1 MTPRFT
7 VIVPLY
13 NKAGTIKRTLESIQ
27 RQTYRAEH
35 IIVVDDN
42 STDGS
47 AEIVKSLELPTVQ
60 LVHRKAAGPGGYAA
74 RNLGVENATTDW
86 VCFLDAD
93 DVWLDHHLESAAEII
108 ESVSSINAIFFGRR
122 ILAEGNL
129 QRDINVSCARVYR
142 FEELVEMYA
151 ERNLFHIDTLLIR
164 RSAFLQMRGFRTD
177 MGWRRGGDSEMFLR
191 LIRDVGPVYV
201 SGCITSVYDTR
212 FSSIVS
218 NDENVVSEH
227 PVHQIVS
234 TALRVQP
241 DPETT
246 VSIAQ
251 ESLLMRCAMGWFDK
265 GCGAVCIS
273 DPVGLCSRT
282 KARDFRAG
290 FLSCWVR

>member
-93 DVWLDHHLESAAEII
+93 DVWLDHHLVSAAEII

-191 LIRDVGPVYV
+191 LIRDAGPVYV
-201 SGCITSVYDTR
+201 SGRITSVYDTR

-227 PVHQIVS
+227 PVHQTVRDMV
-234 TALRVQP
+234 LRHP
-241 DPETT
+241 RLARPLKRLANRKTIEWLAATRARP
-246 VSIAQ
+246 IAGRWPLFRQ
-251 ESLLMRCAMGWFDK
+251 LFVFNLTPKQLYLLLRSLF
-265 GCGAVCIS
+265 
-273 DPVGLCSRT
+273 
-282 KARDFRAG
+282 
-290 FLSCWVR
+290 